1 VGPLALEAILL
12 IQLTVGV
19 LSHNVPD
26 GICFT
31 SGAVASITLTARTSA
46 ANIRLKFVRR
56 PSGLLSETT
65 SDSMSGGN
73 ADHQTNGG
81 MSLVRENHTPPTPA
95 AAAS

>member
-19 LSHNVPD
+19 LSHNVPN

-31 SGAVASITLTARTSA
+31 SGTVASITPTARTSA
-46 ANIRLKFVRR
+46 ANSRLEFVRR

-73 ADHQTNGG
+73 ADRQTNGG
-81 MSLVRENHTPPTPA
+81 MSSINENQTLPA
-95 AAAS
+95 PAVAVS